1 MKHSERYTGI
11 LFAGLMLVLI
21 LDGKTALSGA
31 RAGIELCLAT
41 VIPSLFPFFLI
52 SSAVTAVT
60 AGLGTFLPA
69 SVCAALGIPRGAES
83 LLVIGFLG
91 GYPIGAQSVAQAVG
105 KKRLARADGER
116 MLAFC
121 NNAGPAFLF
130 GIGASLFPNTGYCWL
145 VWAIQILSALA
156 VALCTPGKC
165 RTTIAS
171 AQATPFSLTAAMQR
185 AVRTMGTVCGWV
197 VFFKIVLAF
206 VERWFFFLLPVNLRL
221 LLSGLTEL
229 TNGCAALREVG
240 SVGLKVRLFSLFC
253 AFGGLCVCLQT
264 RSVLA
269 DGNLCGKGYFQGKA
283 AQAAFAY
290 LLSVSAQACI
300 PSLALDLPAPVFPL
314 LAAAICASYFLWGK
328 RKKQWKFPRRR
339 AIMEAVYPRR
349 FLRHENVPRKG

>member
-11 LFAGLMLVLI
+11 FFAGLMLVLI

-31 RAGIELCLAT
+31 RAGVELCLAT

-52 SSAVTAVT
+52 SSAVTAAT
-60 AGLGTFLPA
+60 AGLGAFLPA

-91 GYPIGAQSVAQAVG
+91 GYPIGAQCVAQAVRE
-105 KKRLARADGER
+105 KRLARVDGER

-130 GIGASLFPNTGYCWL
+130 GIGASLFPNTLYCWL

-156 VALCTPGKC
+156 VAICTPGK
-165 RTTIAS
+165 RRATIAPT
-171 AQATPFSLTAAMQR
+171 QTTPFSLTAAMQR
-185 AVRTMGTVCGWV
+185 AVQTMGTVCGWV

-206 VERWFFFLLPVNLRL
+206 VERWVFFLLPVNLRL

-229 TNGCAALREVG
+229 TNGCAALHEVG
-240 SVGLKVRLFSLFC
+240 SVGLKMRLFSLFC

-264 RSVLA
+264 HSVLT
-269 DGNLCGKGYFQGKA
+269 DGNLRGKAYFPGKA

-290 LLSVSAQACI
+290 LLSVLAQVCI
-300 PSLALDLPAPVFPL
+300 PPLAHDLPAPIFPL
-314 LAAAICASYFLWGK
+314 FAAAICLSYFLWGK
-328 RKKQWKFPRRR
+328 RKKQWKFSRRR